1 MVLVKSYTTMRKD
14 KVIFV
19 KTDAEF
25 RRSVAEL
32 SKALGK
38 TTSQFVREAINEKI
52 EHELSLQRFDA
63 VHNVAEFLQ
72 QRRVT

>member
-1 MVLVKSYTTMRKD
+1 MKKD

-19 KTDAEF
+19 KTDAAF

-32 SKALGK
+32 SRALGK

-63 VHNVAEFLQ
+63 VHNVAEFL
-72 QRRVT
+72 RRRSST